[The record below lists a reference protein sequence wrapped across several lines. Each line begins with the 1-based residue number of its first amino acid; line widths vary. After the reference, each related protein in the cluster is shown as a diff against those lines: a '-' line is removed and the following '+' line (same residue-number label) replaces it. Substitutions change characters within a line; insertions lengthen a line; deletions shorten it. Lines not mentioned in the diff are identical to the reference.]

1 MTITSYRDLLVWQK
15 GIVLATEVFKTAKAL
30 PYRDHQG
37 IGLQLQRAAVS
48 IPSNV
53 AEGSARGLGRSS
65 GLAKLGRIEASR
77 DEQVPAYLTRSSWGI
92 SAIPDP

>member
-37 IGLQLQRAAVS
+37 IGLQLQRAALS

-53 AEGSARGLGRSS
+53 AEGWARGLGAHIPSTFVWRSEAKRSCRPTWRSAS
-65 GLAKLGRIEASR
+65 GPEC
-77 DEQVPAYLTRSSWGI
+77 
-92 SAIPDP
+92 